1 VNLLVQG
8 ALSFHAAPGGRTRR
22 VAMTTERRG
31 KDEALPRTLSE
42 RPLHG
47 KTAANRRVSAR
58 GDPSGRR
65 GHDLISGVRVTRRC
79 TCERK
84 EAFLRL
90 DQLLL
95 IHRPLPAGRSRWM
108 AMRLQ
113 SCATGRTS
121 RPDPA
126 SEVRRME

>member
-1 VNLLVQG
+1 
-8 ALSFHAAPGGRTRR
+8 
-22 VAMTTERRG
+22 MTTERRG
-31 KDEALPRTLSE
+31 KDAGLPRKLSE

-47 KTAANRRVSAR
+47 KTAANRRGSAR

-65 GHDLISGVRVTRRC
+65 GHDLISGARFTRPPLF
-79 TCERK
+79 ERK
-84 EAFLRL
+84 KAFLRI

-95 IHRPLPAGRSRWM
+95 IHRPLPVGRSRWM

>member
-1 VNLLVQG
+1 
-8 ALSFHAAPGGRTRR
+8 
-22 VAMTTERRG
+22 MTTERRG
-31 KDEALPRTLSE
+31 KDGALRLKLIE
-42 RPLHG
+42 GPLHG
-47 KTAANRRVSAR
+47 KRAAMGRVLAR

-65 GHDLISGVRVTRRC
+65 GHDLISGVRVTRRL
-79 TCERK
+79 TSERK
-84 EAFLRL
+84 KAFLRF

-95 IHRPLPAGRSRWM
+95 IHRPLPVGRSRWM

>member
-1 VNLLVQG
+1 
-8 ALSFHAAPGGRTRR
+8 
-22 VAMTTERRG
+22 MTTERRG

-42 RPLHG
+42 RPLQG
-47 KTAANRRVSAR
+47 KTAANRRGTAR
-58 GDPSGRR
+58 GDPPGRR
-65 GHDLISGVRVTRRC
+65 GHDLISGVRFTRSF

-90 DQLLL
+90 DQPLR
-95 IHRPLPAGRSRWM
+95 IHRPLSVGRSRWM

>member
-1 VNLLVQG
+1 
-8 ALSFHAAPGGRTRR
+8 
-22 VAMTTERRG
+22 MTTERRG
-31 KDEALPRTLSE
+31 KDAALRLKLSDG
-42 RPLHG
+42 PLHG
-47 KTAANRRVSAR
+47 KRAAKGRVTAR

-65 GHDLISGVRVTRRC
+65 GHDLISGARFIRSS

-84 EAFLRL
+84 KAFLRL
-90 DQLLL
+90 EQLLL

>member
-1 VNLLVQG
+1 
-8 ALSFHAAPGGRTRR
+8 
-22 VAMTTERRG
+22 MTTERRG
-31 KDEALPRTLSE
+31 KDEALPRELSE

-47 KTAANRRVSAR
+47 KRAAKGRVTAR

-65 GHDLISGVRVTRRC
+65 GHDLISGVRFPRPPLF
-79 TCERK
+79 ERK
-84 EAFLRL
+84 KAFLRL

-95 IHRPLPAGRSRWM
+95 IHRPLPVGRSRWM

>member
-1 VNLLVQG
+1 MNLLVQG

-22 VAMTTERRG
+22 VATTTERRG
-31 KDEALPRTLSE
+31 KDAALPRKLSDG
-42 RPLHG
+42 PLHG

-65 GHDLISGVRVTRRC
+65 GHDLISGVRVIRRL
-79 TCERK
+79 TSERK
-84 EAFLRL
+84 KAFLRL
-90 DQLLL
+90 DQVLL
-95 IHRPLPAGRSRWM
+95 IHRPLPVGRSRWM

>member
-22 VAMTTERRG
+22 VATITERRG
-31 KDEALPRTLSE
+31 KDAALPRKLIE
-42 RPLHG
+42 GPLHG

-65 GHDLISGVRVTRRC
+65 GHDLISGVRVTRRL

-90 DQLLL
+90 DQLLR
-95 IHRPLPAGRSRWM
+95 IHRPLSVGRSRWM
-108 AMRLQ
+108 AMWLQ

-126 SEVRRME
+126 SEVRRMK

>member
-1 VNLLVQG
+1 
-8 ALSFHAAPGGRTRR
+8 
-22 VAMTTERRG
+22 MTTERRG

-42 RPLHG
+42 RPLQG
-47 KTAANRRVSAR
+47 KRAAKGRGTAR
-58 GDPSGRR
+58 GDPPGRR
-65 GHDLISGVRVTRRC
+65 GHDLISGVRFIRRL
-79 TCERK
+79 TSERK
-84 EAFLRL
+84 KAFLRL

>member
-1 VNLLVQG
+1 MHLLVQG
-8 ALSFHAAPGGRTRR
+8 ALSLHAAPGGRMRR
-22 VAMTTERRG
+22 AATTTERRG
-31 KDEALPRTLSE
+31 KDGAQRRKLIEG
-42 RPLHG
+42 PLHG
-47 KTAANRRVSAR
+47 KRAAMGRVSAR
-58 GDPSGRR
+58 GDPPSRR
-65 GHDLISGVRVTRRC
+65 GHDLISGVRFTRSF

-90 DQLLL
+90 DQLLRS
-95 IHRPLPAGRSRWM
+95 HRPLPVGRSRWM

-121 RPDPA
+121 RPDHA

>member
-1 VNLLVQG
+1 
-8 ALSFHAAPGGRTRR
+8 
-22 VAMTTERRG
+22 MTTERRG
-31 KDEALPRTLSE
+31 KDGALRLKLIE
-42 RPLHG
+42 GPLHG
-47 KTAANRRVSAR
+47 KRAAMGKVSAR

-65 GHDLISGVRVTRRC
+65 GHDLISGVRLTRPPLF
-79 TCERK
+79 ERK
-84 EAFLRL
+84 KAFLRL

-95 IHRPLPAGRSRWM
+95 IHRPLPVGRSRWM

>member
-1 VNLLVQG
+1 
-8 ALSFHAAPGGRTRR
+8 
-22 VAMTTERRG
+22 MTTERRG
-31 KDEALPRTLSE
+31 KDGARPRKLIE
-42 RPLHG
+42 GPLHG
-47 KTAANRRVSAR
+47 KRAAKGRVSAR
-58 GDPSGRR
+58 GDPSSRR
-65 GHDLISGVRVTRRC
+65 GHDLISGVRVTRPPLF
-79 TCERK
+79 ERK

-90 DQLLL
+90 NQLLR
-95 IHRPLPAGRSRWM
+95 IHRPLSVGRSRWM

>member
-1 VNLLVQG
+1 
-8 ALSFHAAPGGRTRR
+8 
-22 VAMTTERRG
+22 MTTERRG

-65 GHDLISGVRVTRRC
+65 GHDLISGARFTRPPLF
-79 TCERK
+79 ERK
-84 EAFLRL
+84 KAFLRL
-90 DQLLL
+90 DLLL
-95 IHRPLPAGRSRWM
+95 HCHRRLPVGRSRWM

>member
-1 VNLLVQG
+1 
-8 ALSFHAAPGGRTRR
+8 
-22 VAMTTERRG
+22 MTTERRG
-31 KDEALPRTLSE
+31 KDGALRLKLIE
-42 RPLHG
+42 GPLHG
-47 KTAANRRVSAR
+47 KTAANRRGTAR
-58 GDPSGRR
+58 GDPPGRR
-65 GHDLISGVRVTRRC
+65 GHDLISGVRFTRSF

-95 IHRPLPAGRSRWM
+95 IHRPLPVGRSRWM

-113 SCATGRTS
+113 SCATGRTY
-121 RPDPA
+121 RHDPV

>member
-1 VNLLVQG
+1 
-8 ALSFHAAPGGRTRR
+8 
-22 VAMTTERRG
+22 MTTERRG
-31 KDEALPRTLSE
+31 KDAALPRKLSE

-65 GHDLISGVRVTRRC
+65 GHDLISGVRFTRSF

-84 EAFLRL
+84 KAFLRL
-90 DQLLL
+90 DQLLR
-95 IHRPLPAGRSRWM
+95 IHRPLPVGRSRWM

>member
-1 VNLLVQG
+1 
-8 ALSFHAAPGGRTRR
+8 
-22 VAMTTERRG
+22 MTTERRG
-31 KDEALPRTLSE
+31 KDGARPRKLSE

-47 KTAANRRVSAR
+47 KTAANRRGTAR
-58 GDPSGRR
+58 GDPPGRR
-65 GHDLISGVRVTRRC
+65 GHDLISGARFTRPPLF
-79 TCERK
+79 ERK
-84 EAFLRL
+84 KAFLRL
-90 DQLLL
+90 EQLLL
-95 IHRPLPAGRSRWM
+95 IHRPLPVGRSRWM